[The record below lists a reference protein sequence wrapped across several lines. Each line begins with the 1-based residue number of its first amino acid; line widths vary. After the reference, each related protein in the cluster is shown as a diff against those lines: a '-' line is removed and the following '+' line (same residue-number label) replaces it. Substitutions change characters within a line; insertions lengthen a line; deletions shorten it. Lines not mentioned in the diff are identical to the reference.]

1 MLKELLNIFK
11 KDTKLDQAFSRS
23 YEMLDITRDMFLEA
37 KRSLRETDSNQ
48 IATLVY
54 ERDKD
59 INRYER
65 EVRQFVFQ
73 HLAVAGTDDLT
84 SGLVLISIIIDIER
98 IGDYTKNMVELAINH
113 PPRLGSKY
121 EEDLRKVEDAVEDT
135 FVRVRN
141 IFETADEA
149 DAEKLITDYL
159 WVNRL
164 CDQRVIDYIRE
175 VDDTVS
181 CGDAVTLALY
191 FRYLK
196 RINSHLRNIATS
208 VCNPFDKIGFVS
220 SQLKKRDLEEGG

>member
-11 KDTKLDQAFSRS
+11 KDTKLDQAFRRS
-23 YEMLDITRDMFLEA
+23 YEMLDITLEMFLEA
-37 KRSLRETDSNQ
+37 KRSLRETDSNE
-48 IATLVY
+48 IATAIY

-84 SGLVLISIIIDIER
+84 SSLVLISIIIDIER
-98 IGDYTKNMVELAINH
+98 IGDYAKNMVELAMNH
-113 PPRLGSKY
+113 PTKLGSRY
-121 EEDLRKVEDAVEDT
+121 EEDLQKVEAAVEDT

-141 IFETADEA
+141 IFEKADENE
-149 DAEKLITDYL
+149 AESLIKDYL

-175 VDDTVS
+175 VDKTVTG
-181 CGDAVTLALY
+181 GDAVTLALY

-220 SQLKKRDLEEGG
+220 SQLKEKES